1 MTTLLRHFFTA
12 FALGSLT
19 LINPAIAAEE
29 NAAAKPKPPLP
40 VIAFEV
46 QSVSQPQ
53 HIKALGTLQAKESIQ
68 IAANVT
74 DKIQAIHF
82 EDGQWVNKSQ
92 LLLELNSAE
101 ELARLEQAK
110 AQTEEAWL
118 QYQRVK
124 NVVGR
129 GSVTQAQVDEKYR
142 EWQTAT
148 AQRKVYEAQVA
159 DRRIYAPFDGELGLS
174 QVAVG
179 ALVTA
184 GEQIVSLDDTRS
196 MKLDLL
202 VPVKYLAHLSR
213 GQNVNLTTSAYP
225 NRVFQGQIQAIS
237 PRIEQNVRM
246 VQVRA
251 LVANPNHL
259 LKTNMLVEATLEL
272 PPQIQLQIP
281 NSALLMVGDREFVYR
296 LQAKDD
302 SYITGKVEVKS
313 GQIGSAMTEITQ
325 GLNAGD
331 LVVSQGVMR
340 LKPKMK
346 VRIKAMENAQSQ
358 EELLKPAKK
367 PVQKPTEQTQQAGS
381 GSGDSKNS
389 SKQEP

>member
-1 MTTLLRHFFTA
+1 MTMLLRHFLTA
-12 FALGSLT
+12 IAFGPLLT
-19 LINPAIAAEE
+19 FVTTAHAAEE
-29 NAAAKPKPPLP
+29 SAAKAKTALP
-40 VIAFEV
+40 IIAFET
-46 QSVSQPQ
+46 QTVSQPQ
-53 HIKALGTLQAKESIQ
+53 QIRALGTLQASQSIQ

-82 EDGQWVNKSQ
+82 TDGQWVNKSQ

-159 DRRIYAPFDGELGLS
+159 DRRLYAPFDGELGLS

-202 VPVKYLAHLSR
+202 VPVKYLANLSR

-251 LVANPNHL
+251 LVANPDHL
-259 LKTNMLVEATLEL
+259 LKTNMLVEATLQL
-272 PPQIQLQIP
+272 PPQVQLQIP
-281 NSALLMVGDREFVYR
+281 NSALLMIGDREFVYR
-296 LQAKDD
+296 LQAKNDGKDD
-302 SYITGKVEVKS
+302 SYITEKVEVKS

-340 LKPKMK
+340 LKPKMA
-346 VRIKAMENAQSQ
+346 VRIKAMENGHNQ
-358 EELLKPAKK
+358 EELLKPVKK
-367 PVQKPTEQTQQAGS
+367 PAEKTQQAGS
-381 GSGDSKNS
+381 NNS
-389 SKQEP
+389 NSKQEP